1 MVTKAQNNCNKN
13 ENIKIINKNLLDVKY
28 EKSDF
33 IMSYYTIQFINP
45 KFRQT
50 LINKIYESLNWGGAF
65 LIFEKVRAS
74 DARFQD
80 IMTALYT
87 DYKIDQ
93 GYTPNEII
101 AKYRSLKGVLEPFSS
116 QGNMDLLNRAGFED
130 IISVFKY
137 TCFEGLLAIKKFNN
151 K

>member
-1 MVTKAQNNCNKN
+1 MEPFN
-13 ENIKIINKNLLDVKY
+13 
-28 EKSDF
+28 
-33 IMSYYTIQFINP
+33 
-45 KFRQT
+45 
-50 LINKIYESLNWGGAF
+50 
-65 LIFEKVRAS
+65 FEKVRAS
-74 DARFQD
+74 DAGFQD

-87 DYKIDQ
+87 DYKINQ

-116 QGNMDLLNRAGFED
+116 QGNMDLLNRVKD

-137 TCFEGLLAIKKFNN
+137 TCFEGLLAINKFNN